1 MRMEFDAACDR
12 RALYCRVLG
21 SLAVGA
27 FPNLCGLADL
37 AFYLIDIFLGALCDF
52 VAGGDCAVQ
61 LLLRAFH

>member
-1 MRMEFDAACDR
+1 MRMEFDAACDW
-12 RALYCRVLG
+12 RALGRRILG
-21 SLAVGA
+21 LAVRSFA
-27 FPNLCGLADL
+27 DVRGLADL